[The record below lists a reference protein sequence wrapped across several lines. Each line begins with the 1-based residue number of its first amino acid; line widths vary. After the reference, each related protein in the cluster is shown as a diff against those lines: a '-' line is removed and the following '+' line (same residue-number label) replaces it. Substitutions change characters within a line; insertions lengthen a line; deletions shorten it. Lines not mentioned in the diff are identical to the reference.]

1 LSPPAFLRFDPV
13 PLRARNDGWSP
24 ELQRHFIL
32 LLARG
37 SYPADAARQLGRSRQ
52 TAYALRRRRGGDS
65 FAAAWDAA
73 VDFARRA
80 SVAGRSM
87 PWRDSGLETLLVPR
101 FYRGRVVGFLLRADA
116 YGLMR
121 KLGRLDRMAARL
133 EEGGAEIEMGFEAL
147 WDLTDPDGAGLAEA
161 DKSDGMR
168 QPAHDLRQL

>member
-1 LSPPAFLRFDPV
+1 MPLPDFLRFEPV
-13 PLRARNDGWSP
+13 PVRARNDGWSP
-24 ELQRHFIL
+24 ELQRRFIL

-37 SYPADAARQLGRSRQ
+37 SYPADAARCLGRSRQ
-52 TAYALRRRRGGDS
+52 TAYALRDKRGGES

-101 FYRGRVVGFLLRADA
+101 FYRGRLVGFLQRADA

-121 KLGRLDRMAARL
+121 KLGRLDQMAARL
-133 EEGGAEIEMGFEAL
+133 EEGQAEMAFEAL
-147 WDLTDPDGAGLAEA
+147 YELTDPDGAGLAEA
-161 DKSDGMR
+161 DKADEMR
-168 QPAHDLRQL
+168 QPAIDLRQL